1 MCNIKTSRGT
11 IMARNF
17 KMFVNRTSE
26 TLQVG
31 LEGDFDSRSALK
43 LLNLLKSDSLET
55 GDVIIDTNS
64 LEKIFPFAVDAF
76 HRNLHLLT
84 NNNKN
89 FSFTGENA
97 NVINPGNRHSR

>member
-1 MCNIKTSRGT
+1 
-11 IMARNF
+11 MARNF

-31 LEGDFDSRSALK
+31 LEGDFDSSSALR
-43 LLNLLKSDSLET
+43 LINLLKSDNHKSE
-55 GDVIIDTNS
+55 DVIIDTNS

-76 HRNLHLLT
+76 HRNLHLL
-84 NNNKN
+84 NDDNKT

-97 NVINPGNRHSR
+97 NVIDPGNRLTR